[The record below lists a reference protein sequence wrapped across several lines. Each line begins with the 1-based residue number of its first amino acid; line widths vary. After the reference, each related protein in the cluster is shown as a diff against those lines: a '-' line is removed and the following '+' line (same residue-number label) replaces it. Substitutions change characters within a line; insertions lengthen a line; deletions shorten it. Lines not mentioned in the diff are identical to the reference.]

1 MGAGTGK
8 EDFPKEV
15 MFEQR
20 IKGWLR
26 VNLVT
31 KWEGRTFQAKVNS
44 M

>member
-1 MGAGTGK
+1 VGAGAGR

-26 VNLVT
+26 VNSLT
-31 KWEGRTFQAKVNS
+31 KGEGRTFQANVNS